1 MIWLTLLLFSVF
13 PGKST
18 KTFPTK
24 TIPGISPVPSAGG
37 ESRNY
42 RKLVAFPMSKNS
54 TRFCV
59 VDAFTGEAFKG
70 NPAVVCLLE
79 DVKDDRWLQ
88 SVATEFN
95 IPTTAYLTPI
105 SESSE
110 STSPRFAIR
119 WFTPVAEVQLCGHAT
134 LAASHFLFSY
144 GLVKSDIIEFSSHS
158 GVLTAKKLLKSVTSG
173 AVNDLNNTSNGHGD
187 DQDDYFIELDFPV
200 VHIAE
205 CHSAD
210 VSQISKSLNG
220 ASIVEVQKTTT
231 AEDLFVR
238 FINHVLIAKV
248 VAEIQPE
255 FDEVKRCP
263 GRGIIITGP
272 APSESGFDFYSR
284 FFCPK
289 FGVNEDPV
297 CGSAHC
303 AIAPYWSKKLGKID
317 FVAYQASARG
327 GVIDIHLD
335 TNNQRV
341 FLRGQAVI
349 VSEGSILV

>member
-238 FINHVLIAKV
+238 FINHVLIGQFMVDINYNGENVIKQLV
-248 VAEIQPE
+248 LGRLCSHQP
-255 FDEVKRCP
+255 K
-263 GRGIIITGP
+263 
-272 APSESGFDFYSR
+272 
-284 FFCPK
+284 
-289 FGVNEDPV
+289 
-297 CGSAHC
+297 
-303 AIAPYWSKKLGKID
+303 
-317 FVAYQASARG
+317 
-327 GVIDIHLD
+327 
-335 TNNQRV
+335 
-341 FLRGQAVI
+341 
-349 VSEGSILV
+349 